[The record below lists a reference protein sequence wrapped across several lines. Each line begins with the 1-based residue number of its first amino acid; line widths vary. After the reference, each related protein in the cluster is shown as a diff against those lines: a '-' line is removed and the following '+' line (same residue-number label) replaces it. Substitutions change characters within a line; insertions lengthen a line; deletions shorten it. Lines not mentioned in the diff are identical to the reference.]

1 MENELTWMLV
11 SELLKSDYGFSV
23 RLGKVDN
30 KQMWILENGKKEEI
44 AYQSVKEG
52 NTPFYNTHCLVEKH
66 TREVIAFMI
75 TGN

>member
-1 MENELTWMLV
+1 MENELIWMLV
-11 SELLKSDYGFSV
+11 SELLESGYGFSV

-30 KQMWILENGKKEEI
+30 KETWILENGKKEEI

-52 NTPFYNTHCLVEKH
+52 DAPFYNAHCLVEKQ
-66 TREVIAFMI
+66 TLEVMAFMI